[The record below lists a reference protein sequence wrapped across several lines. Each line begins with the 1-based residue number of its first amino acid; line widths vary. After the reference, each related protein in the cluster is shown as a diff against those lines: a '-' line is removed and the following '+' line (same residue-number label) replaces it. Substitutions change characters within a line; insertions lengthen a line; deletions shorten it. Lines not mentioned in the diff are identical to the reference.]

1 MLPGIKNDLM
11 YLLNI
16 LESIEKI
23 NLYTSDCSDAETFYY
38 QNEQMNFNSVLNL
51 MANIGENIGK
61 ISNELKQKLAKA
73 ILMRKNMR

>member
-38 QNEQMNFNSVLNL
+38 QNEQMN
-51 MANIGENIGK
+51 IGK
-61 ISNELKQKLAKA
+61 ISNELKQKLAKE
-73 ILMRKNMR
+73 ILTRKNIR